1 MLILETFQYCIKF
14 SHAICVGKKK
24 TALKI
29 QNKWETVRNDNISDM
44 LTRCHWINQAT
55 LLS

>member
-29 QNKWETVRNDNISDM
+29 QNKWETVRNDNISDI